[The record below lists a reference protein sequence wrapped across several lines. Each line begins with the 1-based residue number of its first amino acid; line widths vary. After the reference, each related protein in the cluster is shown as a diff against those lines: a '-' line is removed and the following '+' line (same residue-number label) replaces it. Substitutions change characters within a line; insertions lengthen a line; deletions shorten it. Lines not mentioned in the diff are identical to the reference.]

1 MKFLKNLTAHT
12 CEETAVSKHP
22 FEAENSTI
30 SASVCWP
37 LETGQGC
44 QKQTHCY
51 KSKITAAHTCRGGE
65 VGLKHYNNKTPI
77 QSFL

>member
-51 KSKITAAHTCRGGE
+51 KSKITAVHTCRGG
-65 VGLKHYNNKTPI
+65 GGGGRWG
-77 QSFL
+77 